1 MLLTRMAPAR
11 MAPLPPMVSEQVRAS
26 LSPQWMTA
34 RPAVH

>member
-11 MAPLPPMVSEQVRAS
+11 MAPLAMVSEQVRAS